1 MDHLDRVSSFVQF
14 IVVLQLLSIYSL
26 NFPIV
31 NFMTKDHTRLQWL
44 LGILGLS
51 SDKVEPYQVNK
62 ANFHILAICLINQLS
77 FLYRSSSDCYQYRNL
92 EKKILH
98 SHLHDNPQILKN
110 MIPQQSENSKK
121 IKPSQTLDIKLSGES
136 E

>member
-1 MDHLDRVSSFVQF
+1 
-14 IVVLQLLSIYSL
+14 
-26 NFPIV
+26 
-31 NFMTKDHTRLQWL
+31 MTKDHTRLQWL

-110 MIPQQSENSKK
+110 MIPQPSENSKK